1 MLIDTSHRKW
11 IVACVVVLIV
21 STAIYLPYVR
31 NSLNGPS
38 GKSAIGLTF
47 GIVGSI
53 LMIFAGVLGARRKV
67 PTWQIGRGT
76 FWMRGHIWL
85 GLLSYPLILFHG
97 GFALGGPLTFWLMV
111 LFTVVIISGIL
122 GLLLQQV
129 MPRLMLTR
137 VPLETVYEQIDAI
150 VGQLRTES
158 DELVAAACGP
168 LGVEAATAGAG
179 ATATA
184 TATVTPGERRA
195 GGGLG
200 ERGSQAPRSTPRA
213 HPTPLPPTPESGLLR
228 DTYLREIRP
237 FLDPHGSSNGILG
250 NPGRAQN
257 LFRQLRTA
265 LPSLMHPTV
274 SELEASCE
282 ERRQLRDQKRLH
294 HWLHGWLLVHV
305 PLSLALLLLGAAHA
319 IIALRY

>member
-1 MLIDTSHRKW
+1 MLIDPSHRKW

-21 STAIYLPYVR
+21 STAIYVPYVR

-38 GKSAIGLTF
+38 GKSVIGLTF

-97 GFALGGPLTFWLMV
+97 GFGLGGPLTTVLMI
-111 LFTVVIISGIL
+111 LFTLVIISGVL

-137 VPLETVYEQIDAI
+137 VPLETVYEQIDSI

-168 LGVEAATAGAG
+168 ILVD
-179 ATATA
+179 
-184 TATVTPGERRA
+184 TPPAPAERRA
-195 GGGLG
+195 GGGLVDRVG
-200 ERGSQAPRSTPRA
+200 QPRSTPRA
-213 HPTPLPPTPESGLLR
+213 HPAPLAPTPES
-228 DTYLREIRP
+228 
-237 FLDPHGSSNGILG
+237 
-250 NPGRAQN
+250 AV
-257 LFRQLRTA
+257 
-265 LPSLMHPTV
+265 LP
-274 SELEASCE
+274 
-282 ERRQLRDQKRLH
+282 
-294 HWLHGWLLVHV
+294 
-305 PLSLALLLLGAAHA
+305 
-319 IIALRY
+319 

>member
-1 MLIDTSHRKW
+1 MLIDSSHRKW
-11 IVACVVVLIV
+11 IGVCVAVLAV
-21 STAIYLPYVR
+21 STAVYVPYVR
-31 NSLNGPS
+31 GALNGPS
-38 GKSAIGLTF
+38 GGSAVGLTF

-67 PTWQIGRGT
+67 PMWQIGRAT

-97 GFALGGPLTFWLMV
+97 GFGLGGPLTIALMA
-111 LFTVVIISGIL
+111 LFTIVIVSGIL

-150 VGQLRTES
+150 VGQLRAES

-168 LGVEAATAGAG
+168 IGPAQ

-184 TATVTPGERRA
+184 TLTPMPATMERRA

-200 ERGSQAPRSTPRA
+200 ERSGVHAPRSTPRA
-213 HPTPLPPTPESGLLR
+213 HPTPLPPTPESGILR
-228 DTYLREIRP
+228 DAYLREIRP
-237 FLDPHGSSNGILG
+237 FLDPQGSSNGILG
-250 NPGRAQN
+250 NPGRAQT
-257 LFRQLRTA
+257 LFRELRTA
-265 LPSLMHPTV
+265 LPTLLHPTV
-274 SELEASCE
+274 GELEATCE

>member
-1 MLIDTSHRKW
+1 
-11 IVACVVVLIV
+11 VLAV
-21 STAIYLPYVR
+21 STAIYVPYVR
-31 NSLNGPS
+31 TALNGPS
-38 GKSAIGLTF
+38 GGSLVGLTF

-53 LMIFAGVLGARRKV
+53 LMVFAGMLGARRKV
-67 PTWQIGRGT
+67 PMWQIGRAT

-85 GLLSYPLILFHG
+85 GLLSYPLILFHA
-97 GFALGGPLTFWLMV
+97 GFGLGGPLTLTLMI
-111 LFTVVIISGIL
+111 LFTVVIVSGIL

-129 MPRLMLTR
+129 MPRLMFTR
-137 VPLETVYEQIDAI
+137 VPLETVYEQIDSV

-168 LGVEAATAGAG
+168 LGVEAVGAAAT
-179 ATATA
+179 
-184 TATVTPGERRA
+184 PIERRA

-200 ERGSQAPRSTPRA
+200 ERGVQAAPRPSARA
-213 HPTPLPPTPESGLLR
+213 HPTPLPPTPESVILR
-228 DTYLREIRP
+228 DTYVREIRP
-237 FLDPHGSSNGILG
+237 FLDPNGSSNGILG
-250 NPGRAQN
+250 NPGRAQT
-257 LFRQLRTA
+257 LFRELRTA
-265 LPSLMHPTV
+265 LPSLLHPTV
-274 SELEASCE
+274 GELEATCE

>member
-1 MLIDTSHRKW
+1 MLIDSSHRKW
-11 IVACVVVLIV
+11 IGLCVVVLAV
-21 STAIYLPYVR
+21 STAVYVPYVR
-31 NSLNGPS
+31 GALNGP
-38 GKSAIGLTF
+38 GGGSAVGLTF

-53 LMIFAGVLGARRKV
+53 LMVFAGVLGARRKV
-67 PTWQIGRGT
+67 PMWQIGRAT

-97 GFALGGPLTFWLMV
+97 GFGLGGPLTLALMV
-111 LFTVVIISGIL
+111 LFTIVIISGIL

-137 VPLETVYEQIDAI
+137 VPLETVYEQIDSI
-150 VGQLRTES
+150 VVQLR
-158 DELVAAACGP
+158 P
-168 LGVEAATAGAG
+168 
-179 ATATA
+179 
-184 TATVTPGERRA
+184 ATVERRA

-200 ERGSQAPRSTPRA
+200 ERGGHAPRSTPRA
-213 HPTPLPPTPESGLLR
+213 HPTPLPPTPESGVLR

-237 FLDPHGSSNGILG
+237 FLDPQGSPNGVLG
-250 NPGRAQN
+250 NPGRAQT
-257 LFRQLRTA
+257 LFRELRTA
-265 LPSLMHPTV
+265 LPTLLHPTV
-274 SELEASCE
+274 GELEATCE

>member
-1 MLIDTSHRKW
+1 MLIDGSHRRW
-11 IVACVVVLIV
+11 IVACVVVLAI
-21 STAIYLPYVR
+21 STAVYVPYVR
-31 NSLNGPS
+31 GTLNGPS
-38 GKSAIGLTF
+38 GGSAVGLTF
-47 GIVGSI
+47 GIAGSI
-53 LMIFAGVLGARRKV
+53 LMVFAGVLGARRKV
-67 PTWQIGRGT
+67 STWQIGRAT

-97 GFALGGPLTFWLMV
+97 GFGMGGPLTTILMV
-111 LFTVVIISGIL
+111 LFTVVIVSGIL

-137 VPLETVYEQIDAI
+137 VPLETVYEQIDSI

-168 LGVEAATAGAG
+168 IGVEAAPVMA
-179 ATATA
+179 
-184 TATVTPGERRA
+184 ATVERRA

-200 ERGSQAPRSTPRA
+200 DRGGQQPRSTPRA
-213 HPTPLPPTPESGLLR
+213 HPTPLPPTPESGILR

-237 FLDPHGSSNGILG
+237 FLDPGSRSNGILG

-257 LFRQLRTA
+257 LFRELRTA
-265 LPSLMHPTV
+265 LPTLLHPTV
-274 SELEASCE
+274 GELEATCE

>member
-1 MLIDTSHRKW
+1 MLIDASHRKW
-11 IVACVVVLIV
+11 IVGCVVALAV
-21 STAIYLPYVR
+21 STAVYVPYVR
-31 NSLNGPS
+31 GALNGPS
-38 GKSAIGLTF
+38 GGSLVGLTF

-53 LMIFAGVLGARRKV
+53 LMVFAGVLGARRKV
-67 PTWQIGRGT
+67 PTWQIGRAT

-97 GFALGGPLTFWLMV
+97 GFGLGGPLTTVLMI
-111 LFTVVIISGIL
+111 LFTLVIISGVL

-137 VPLETVYEQIDAI
+137 VPLETVYEQIDSI

-168 LGVEAATAGAG
+168 IGVQAT
-179 ATATA
+179 TA
-184 TATVTPGERRA
+184 ATVTPIERRA

-200 ERGSQAPRSTPRA
+200 DRGGQQPRSTARA
-213 HPTPLPPTPESGLLR
+213 HPTPLPPVPESGI
-228 DTYLREIRP
+228 LRESYIRDIRP
-237 FLDPHGSSNGILG
+237 FLEPGGSSNGILG
-250 NPGRAQN
+250 NPGRSST
-257 LFRQLRTA
+257 LFRELRTA
-265 LPSLMHPTV
+265 LPPLLHPTV
-274 SELEASCE
+274 SELEATCE
-282 ERRQLRDQKRLH
+282 ECRQLRDQKRLH

>member
-1 MLIDTSHRKW
+1 MLIDSSHRKW
-11 IVACVVVLIV
+11 IVLCVVVLAV
-21 STAIYLPYVR
+21 STAIYVPYVR
-31 NSLNGPS
+31 HALNGPS
-38 GKSAIGLTF
+38 GGSAVGLTF

-53 LMIFAGVLGARRKV
+53 LMVFAGVLGARRKV
-67 PTWQIGRGT
+67 PMWQIGRAT

-97 GFALGGPLTFWLMV
+97 GFGLGGPLTFALMV
-111 LFTVVIISGIL
+111 LFTVVIVSGIL

-137 VPLETVYEQIDAI
+137 VPLETVYEQIDSI
-150 VGQLRTES
+150 VGQLRVES

-168 LGVEAATAGAG
+168 IVGPPP
-179 ATATA
+179 A
-184 TATVTPGERRA
+184 TATVTPAHPGERRA

-200 ERGSQAPRSTPRA
+200 ERGGQGPRSTPRA
-213 HPTPLPPTPESGLLR
+213 HPTPLPPTPESVILR
-228 DTYLREIRP
+228 DTYVREIRP

-250 NPGRAQN
+250 NPGRAQT
-257 LFRQLRTA
+257 LFRELRTA
-265 LPSLMHPTV
+265 LPAMLHSTV

-305 PLSLALLLLGAAHA
+305 PLSMALLLLGAVHA
-319 IIALRY
+319 VIALRY

>member
-1 MLIDTSHRKW
+1 ML
-11 IVACVVVLIV
+11 
-21 STAIYLPYVR
+21 
-31 NSLNGPS
+31 
-38 GKSAIGLTF
+38 
-47 GIVGSI
+47 
-53 LMIFAGVLGARRKV
+53 FAGVLGARRKV

-97 GFALGGPLTFWLMV
+97 GFALGGPLTLALMI
-111 LFTVVIISGIL
+111 LFTIVIISGIF

-137 VPLETVYEQIDAI
+137 VPLETVYEQIDSI

-168 LGVEAATAGAG
+168 LGGELAMVPVA
-179 ATATA
+179 
-184 TATVTPGERRA
+184 VERRA

-200 ERGSQAPRSTPRA
+200 DRGGHAPRSTVRA
-213 HPTPLPPTPESGLLR
+213 HPAPLPPTPESGILR
-228 DTYLREIRP
+228 EAYLREIRP

-265 LPSLMHPTV
+265 LPTLLHPTV

-319 IIALRY
+319 VVALRY

>member
-1 MLIDTSHRKW
+1 MLIDRSHRTW
-11 IVACVVVLIV
+11 IALCVVVLAV
-21 STAIYLPYVR
+21 STVVYVFYVR
-31 NSLNGPS
+31 GALNGPS
-38 GKSAIGLTF
+38 GKSAVGLTF

-97 GFALGGPLTFWLMV
+97 GFALGGPLTFALMV

-137 VPLETVYEQIDAI
+137 VPLETVYEQIDSI
-150 VGQLRTES
+150 VGQLRSES

-168 LGVEAATAGAG
+168 IGVASSPTGA
-179 ATATA
+179 ATA
-184 TATVTPGERRA
+184 TATVTSLDRRA

-200 ERGSQAPRSTPRA
+200 DRGGGHQPRSTSRP
-213 HPTPLPPTPESGLLR
+213 HPTPLPPTPESGILR
-228 DTYLREIRP
+228 ETYLREIRP

-265 LPSLMHPTV
+265 LPSLLHSTV
-274 SELEASCE
+274 GELEASCE

>member
-1 MLIDTSHRKW
+1 MLIDSSHRKW
-11 IVACVVVLIV
+11 IVLCVAVLAV
-21 STAIYLPYVR
+21 STAVYVPYVR
-31 NSLNGPS
+31 SALNGPS
-38 GKSAIGLTF
+38 GGSAIGLTF

-53 LMIFAGVLGARRKV
+53 LMVFAGVLGARRKV
-67 PTWQIGRGT
+67 PMWQIGRAT

-97 GFALGGPLTFWLMV
+97 GFGLGGPLTLALMI
-111 LFTVVIISGIL
+111 LFTVVIVSGIL

-137 VPLETVYEQIDAI
+137 VPLETVYEQIDSV

-168 LGVEAATAGAG
+168 LGLEPVG
-179 ATATA
+179 ATVA
-184 TATVTPGERRA
+184 PIERRA

-200 ERGSQAPRSTPRA
+200 ERGIQAPRSTVRA
-213 HPTPLPPTPESGLLR
+213 QPTPLPPTPESVILR
-228 DTYLREIRP
+228 DTYVREIRP
-237 FLDPHGSSNGILG
+237 FLDPNGSSNGILG
-250 NPGRAQN
+250 NPGRAQT
-257 LFRQLRTA
+257 LFRELRTA
-265 LPSLMHPTV
+265 LPTLLHPTV
-274 SELEASCE
+274 GELEATCE

>member
-21 STAIYLPYVR
+21 STAIYVPYVR

-38 GKSAIGLTF
+38 GKSVVGLTF

-97 GFALGGPLTFWLMV
+97 GFAMGGPLTFALMV
-111 LFTVVIISGIL
+111 LFTVVIISGIV
-122 GLLLQQV
+122 GLMLQQV

-137 VPLETVYEQIDAI
+137 VPLETVYEQIDSI

-168 LGVEAATAGAG
+168 LGVEAAPVPVA
-179 ATATA
+179 
-184 TATVTPGERRA
+184 ATVTAAERRA

-200 ERGSQAPRSTPRA
+200 ERGGQHPRSTPRA
-213 HPTPLPPTPESGLLR
+213 HPTPLPPTPESGILR

-265 LPSLMHPTV
+265 LPSLFHPTV
-274 SELEASCE
+274 GELETSCE

>member
-1 MLIDTSHRKW
+1 MLIDSSHRTW
-11 IVACVVVLIV
+11 IVLCGVVLAL
-21 STAIYLPYVR
+21 STAVYVPYVR
-31 NSLNGPS
+31 GALNGPS
-38 GKSAIGLTF
+38 GGSAVGLTF
-47 GIVGSI
+47 GILGSL
-53 LMIFAGVLGARRKV
+53 LMVFAGVLGARRKV
-67 PTWQIGRGT
+67 PMWQIGRAT

-97 GFALGGPLTFWLMV
+97 GFGLGGALTVALMI
-111 LFTVVIISGIL
+111 LFTIVIISGIL

-129 MPRLMLTR
+129 MPRLLLTR
-137 VPLETVYEQIDAI
+137 VPLETVYEQIDSI

-168 LGVEAATAGAG
+168 IGQAP
-179 ATATA
+179 ATA
-184 TATVTPGERRA
+184 TATVTPAHPGERRA

-200 ERGSQAPRSTPRA
+200 ERGGHVPRSTPRA
-213 HPTPLPPTPESGLLR
+213 HPTPLPPTPESTILR
-228 DTYLREIRP
+228 DTYVREIRP

-250 NPGRAQN
+250 NPGRAQT
-257 LFRQLRTA
+257 LFRELRTA
-265 LPSLMHPTV
+265 LPSLLHPTV
-274 SELEASCE
+274 GELESTCE